1 MKTTL
6 LIFLSAVFLTGCE
19 SKQESSQTEAPPI
32 PVLATAPV
40 IKDIPVYVESIG
52 TLSPSIF
59 MEVLPRVEGAV
70 TEVLVSE
77 GDWVKNETPLFKID
91 SRPYAIKLQEAE
103 AQLAMD
109 KASSQAAQKKYQR
122 FKQLAQKDLVAQTE
136 WDELESQLE
145 ITFANI
151 ELDEARVN
159 AAKLELERCTICSPV
174 EGRVGKLDVHPGLLV
189 SPGQKPL
196 ATVVKMD
203 PLIVEFTV
211 TEKEYPKVPRE
222 KLEFEIQSL
231 CSKEVC
237 NKGVVTFMDNHFDS
251 KTGLLLVRG
260 KISNPEYAWR
270 PGQSI
275 RVRFPIG
282 VNSDAKL
289 IPQKSIRYNQS
300 GPYVYAVQQDKTIAF
315 RQVILGTETGSDVIV
330 LEGLNPS
337 EPIIT
342 DGHLRLS
349 PGIKVE
355 IK

>member
-1 MKTTL
+1 
-6 LIFLSAVFLTGCE
+6 
-19 SKQESSQTEAPPI
+19 
-32 PVLATAPV
+32 
-40 IKDIPVYVESIG
+40 
-52 TLSPSIF
+52 
-59 MEVLPRVEGAV
+59 
-70 TEVLVSE
+70 
-77 GDWVKNETPLFKID
+77 
-91 SRPYAIKLQEAE
+91 LQEAE